1 MKKVIALVMVLSI
14 ASLASAALT
23 EALSFVD
30 GVGVTWTLD
39 LTEGKVYGTGTAL
52 GTYEGAYLKKT
63 SSVGSIAPT
72 ALDNLG
78 AGAYKD
84 GTYQAAGDLAG
95 VADADPW
102 WLATADESND
112 PAFDQALGLWFEFDV
127 TAAGNGDIVVDIFA
141 DGTLTE
147 GALQGTIPEPATMAL
162 LGLGA
167 LVLRRKK

>member
-1 MKKVIALVMVLSI
+1 MKKMIALVMVLSI

-23 EALSFVD
+23 EVLSFVD

-39 LTEGKVYGTGTAL
+39 LAQGKVFGTGTAL

-63 SSVGSIAPT
+63 SGVGSIAPT
-72 ALDNLG
+72 ALVDLG
-78 AGAYKD
+78 AGGYKD
-84 GTYQAAGDLAG
+84 GTYEAAGDLAG
-95 VADADPW
+95 VADAEPW

-112 PAFDQALGLWFEFDV
+112 PAFAQALGLWFEFDV
-127 TAAGNGDIVVDIFA
+127 TPATNGDIVVDIFA
-141 DGTLTE
+141 DAALTE
-147 GALQGTIPEPATMAL
+147 GALQGTVPEPATMVL